1 MQTLMQIVERQPLL
15 AIFLILAVGTPLGRL
30 RWRGLSL
37 GPAAVLFVGL
47 FAGAVDH
54 RFRIPKEI
62 QELGLA
68 IFVYTVGLASGP
80 GFFASF
86 RRQGLRDNLFVA
98 AALLAA
104 AGLVVG
110 LASLSSLR
118 PALVAGTFAGA
129 FTNTPGLAAALEY
142 LSQHPQAG
150 AHPEWASDPAVGY
163 SMAYPMGVLGMVA
176 AIALAQTWWKID
188 YPAELQGL
196 RDKSAC
202 SQRLLNRTL
211 RVLRPTGD
219 TLDALVHQHG
229 WDVVFGRL
237 KRDGKLQLVRGG
249 DVLQADDR
257 LSAVGAPED
266 LERVAAVLGEWTDEH
281 LELDRSQLDFRRIFV
296 SNPKVAGH
304 CLRTLNLPQQFGA
317 VVTRIRRGDLEFL
330 PHADTVLELGDR
342 VRVVARPESLAAVS
356 KFFGDSYRSLSEVDV
371 LSFSL
376 GLAVGLLLGAIPF
389 PTPGGGVLKL
399 GFAGGPLVV
408 ALILGTLERS
418 GGIVWT
424 LPYSAN
430 LTLRQLGLVLFL
442 AGVGSNAGQSF
453 YLTLAHSPALG
464 AAIFAVGAAATF
476 TTAFAFLFVGY
487 KILHIPFGWLIGL
500 LAGLQTQPALLAF
513 ASEQTQD
520 ESPNL
525 GYAVVFP
532 AAMVVKIL
540 LCQAIVAWG
549 LAGV

>member
-15 AIFLILAVGTPLGRL
+15 AIFLVLAVGTPIGRL

-37 GPAAVLFVGL
+37 GPAAVLFTGL
-47 FAGAVDH
+47 LAGAVDH

-68 IFVYTVGLASGP
+68 IFVYMVGLASGP

-104 AGLVVG
+104 FALVSG
-110 LASLSSLR
+110 LAQLAALR
-118 PALVAGTFAGA
+118 PTLVAGTFAGA
-129 FTNTPGLAAALEY
+129 FTNTPGLAAAIEY
-142 LSQHPQAG
+142 LSHHPHAA

-163 SMAYPMGVLGMVA
+163 SVAYPMGVLGMVA

-188 YPAELQGL
+188 YASELQAL
-196 RDKSAC
+196 RDTSAC
-202 SQRLLNRTL
+202 SRRLENRTL
-211 RVLRPTGD
+211 RILRPTD
-219 TLDALVHQHG
+219 ETLDALVHKHG
-229 WDVVFGRL
+229 LDVVFGRL
-237 KRDGKLQLVRGG
+237 KRNGKLSLIGG
-249 DVLQADDR
+249 KDVLRMDD
-257 LSAVGAPED
+257 LVSVVGAPED
-266 LERVAAVLGEWTDEH
+266 LDRVAAVLGDWTEEH

-296 SNPKVAGH
+296 SSPKVAGH

-371 LSFSL
+371 LCFSL
-376 GLAVGLLLGAIPF
+376 GMAAGLLLGAIPF
-389 PTPGGGVLKL
+389 PVPGGGVLKL

-408 ALILGTLERS
+408 ALILGTLERT
-418 GGIVWT
+418 GGIVWS

-430 LTLRQLGLVLFL
+430 LTLRQFGLVLFL
-442 AGVGSNAGQSF
+442 AGVGSNAGQAF
-453 YLTLAHSPALG
+453 YSTLVHSPALG
-464 AAIFAVGAAATF
+464 AAVFAVGAAATF
-476 TTAFAFLFVGY
+476 TIAFAFLFIGY
-487 KILHIPFGWLIGL
+487 KILHIPFGWLLGL
-500 LAGLQTQPALLAF
+500 LAGFQTQPALLAF
-513 ASEQTQD
+513 AGEQTKD

-549 LAGV
+549 LAGG